1 MKMISMIKKIF
12 QKILNGLRNLG
23 VLIFGLI
30 GFGFTLKN
38 DPKDKNEDNCE
49 SEGGTNKSVYTP
61 LPDDHDSLDVNRRPN
76 IKTIK
81 KEINDFPEEEIKLI
95 KLNEEVFEALGLKI
109 YNDENLNIIVS
120 EVFENSIADKA
131 GFEVGDI
138 ITKVNDES
146 FKNTKTYTF
155 IKAMEKYENEDK
167 KIKVKRKDKEEK
179 IVIPVLNKTKEEK
192 IKDNSPEN
200 IYEKKETI
208 DTDNIKKI
216 DYKILTENKEIR
228 KIKHQVNEKS
238 NYLNKKVYRENKIEV
253 INNEH
258 SEIENLVSKSIET
271 KEEAKQ
277 ELSDAKAPNVIEN
290 VLVSA
295 VTIKGAETIIN
306 NEKAVP
312 TIDNKSENI
321 DIPLPNKTKEEK
333 NNEKLSKEDKKW
345 EENKDEKKETKEE
358 ITEREALMISKITD
372 EDIKEKE
379 EKIEKSYNDKKTLL
393 KLLKTDNRFRIGLI
407 PFMIF
412 KRRMVRNLYKAYL
425 LNNSLVSA
433 RRLIGSYDAHFQR
446 LNHMDLI
453 YHIRTTQTFKN
464 MTFDNLYQI
473 DMLKMEL
480 QNKYGNEL
488 ETDPDLIDVMD
499 RINYLESRTIARHQ
513 RLIEKER
520 ELERRKAKRLILT
533 KESDK

>member
-30 GFGFTLKN
+30 GFGFDLKN
-38 DPKDKNEDNCE
+38 DSKDKIEDNCE
-49 SEGGTNKSVYTP
+49 SEGGTNKSIYTP

-76 IKTIK
+76 IKAIK
-81 KEINDFPEEEIKLI
+81 KEVNDFPEEEIKLI
-95 KLNEEVFEALGLKI
+95 KLNEEVFEALGFKI

-167 KIKVKRKDKEEK
+167 KIKVKRKDKEKK
-179 IVIPVLNKTKEEK
+179 IAIPVPIKIKEEK
-192 IKDNSPEN
+192 IKDNLPEN

-216 DYKILTENKEIR
+216 DYESLTENKEIG
-228 KIKHQVNEKS
+228 KIKHQVNEES
-238 NYLNKKVYRENKIEV
+238 NYLNKNVYRENKIEE
-253 INNEH
+253 INNEQRK
-258 SEIENLVSKSIET
+258 IENNVSENI
-271 KEEAKQ
+271 EAK
-277 ELSDAKAPNVIEN
+277 EKSSDAKTPNVIEN

-295 VTIKGAETIIN
+295 VTIKGAEMIIN

-312 TIDNKSENI
+312 TIDNKSENL
-321 DIPLPNKTKEEK
+321 DVKTNNQKEEK
-333 NNEKLSKEDKKW
+333 NTEKLSKEDKKW
-345 EENKDEKKETKEE
+345 EDNKDEKKETKEE

-393 KLLKTDNRFRIGLI
+393 DLLKTDNRFRIGLI

-488 ETDPDLIDVMD
+488 ETDPDLIEAMD